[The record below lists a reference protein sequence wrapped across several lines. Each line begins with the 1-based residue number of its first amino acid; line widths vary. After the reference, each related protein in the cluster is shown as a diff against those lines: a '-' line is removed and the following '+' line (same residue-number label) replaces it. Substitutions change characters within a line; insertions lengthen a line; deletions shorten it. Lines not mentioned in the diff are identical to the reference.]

1 MGVRRHVRGMC
12 GGGLCLVHTGFKRA
26 GAQHVASAL
35 PLLPIIMPFA
45 CLDFPA
51 AGILSL
57 VLCPRAYSLL
67 AAAGRLVLGLSCL
80 KSLPHHSISLPSEAI
95 HSTSSFPTSLTH
107 STHTTCTHSR
117 LHTTGMSI
125 CGLGASTCTTRPRP
139 QRRGLHTPK
148 PASTLLAL
156 TALLATAATVHAFL
170 PASAPSQMMLL
181 RPALRTA
188 AAVAAA
194 RPRAPLART
203 LLVRMQSGGGGADAT
218 AAPPKKQQQQK
229 QKGGGKQPKVEE
241 EPLTGAALTAKE
253 NEIKQD
259 RLAKARAME
268 AEGRTA
274 FATTYPVTATV
285 ASINE
290 KWATLE
296 AGAEDEEADVSV
308 AGRIMA
314 RRVFGKLAFFTL
326 QDDTGVIQLYL
337 DKGRLGEEFTKLK
350 AWTDSGDIVGVRG
363 SVKRTEKGE
372 ISVYAREWTMLT
384 KSLLPLPD
392 KWHGLTDVNKRYRQR
407 ETDLIVNPHVKETF
421 RLRAKMFSGI
431 RRMLDDKGFLE
442 IETPILQTR
451 PGGADAR
458 PFKTFHNSLDMDLTL
473 RIATELHL
481 KRLVVG
487 GFERVYELG
496 RIFRNE
502 GISTRH
508 NPEFTSI
515 ELYQAYSDYDDMMD
529 LTEEIINGLAT
540 TLLQTETLT
549 YQNTTINLQRPW
561 RRATM
566 HELVAERL
574 PRNFDLAT
582 LADNSPESL
591 EKAKDIARA
600 AKVPDIGQC
609 ISVGHVVQ
617 ACFEELCEADLIQ
630 PTFVID
636 HPVEVSPLAK
646 PHRSKPGLTER
657 FELFVYGRELANAFS
672 ELTDPVDQRR
682 RFEEQVERKAKL
694 GLEEAAEVDE
704 EFLAALERGMPP
716 TGGLGIGLDRLVM
729 LFADAP
735 SIKDVIAFPLLRK
748 ED

>member
-1 MGVRRHVRGMC
+1 
-12 GGGLCLVHTGFKRA
+12 
-26 GAQHVASAL
+26 
-35 PLLPIIMPFA
+35 
-45 CLDFPA
+45 
-51 AGILSL
+51 
-57 VLCPRAYSLL
+57 
-67 AAAGRLVLGLSCL
+67 
-80 KSLPHHSISLPSEAI
+80 
-95 HSTSSFPTSLTH
+95 
-107 STHTTCTHSR
+107 
-117 LHTTGMSI
+117 
-125 CGLGASTCTTRPRP
+125 
-139 QRRGLHTPK
+139 
-148 PASTLLAL
+148 
-156 TALLATAATVHAFL
+156 
-170 PASAPSQMMLL
+170 
-181 RPALRTA
+181 
-188 AAVAAA
+188 VAAA
-194 RPRAPLART
+194 RPRAPLPRT
-203 LLVRMQSGGGGADAT
+203 LLVRMQSGGDGADAT
-218 AAPPKKQQQQK
+218 AAAPPKKQQQQK

-268 AEGRTA
+268 AEGRAA

-285 ASINE
+285 ALINE

-350 AWTDSGDIVGVRG
+350 AWTDSGDIVGMRG

-442 IETPILQTR
+442 LETPILQTH
-451 PGGADAR
+451 PGGAEAR

-540 TLLQTETLT
+540 NLLHTETLT

-566 HELVAERL
+566 HQLVAEKL
-574 PRNFDLAT
+574 PGNFDLAT

-591 EKAKDIARA
+591 EKAKEIARA
-600 AKVPDIGQC
+600 AKVPDIGNC
-609 ISVGHVVQ
+609 MSVGHVVQ

-682 RFEEQVERKAKL
+682 RFEQQVERKAKL
-694 GLEEAAEVDE
+694 NLEEAAEVDE

>member
-1 MGVRRHVRGMC
+1 
-12 GGGLCLVHTGFKRA
+12 
-26 GAQHVASAL
+26 
-35 PLLPIIMPFA
+35 
-45 CLDFPA
+45 
-51 AGILSL
+51 
-57 VLCPRAYSLL
+57 
-67 AAAGRLVLGLSCL
+67 
-80 KSLPHHSISLPSEAI
+80 
-95 HSTSSFPTSLTH
+95 
-107 STHTTCTHSR
+107 
-117 LHTTGMSI
+117 
-125 CGLGASTCTTRPRP
+125 
-139 QRRGLHTPK
+139 
-148 PASTLLAL
+148 
-156 TALLATAATVHAFL
+156 
-170 PASAPSQMMLL
+170 MLL
-181 RPALRTA
+181 RPALRA
-188 AAVAAA
+188 AAVASRAARVAPSVAA
-194 RPRAPLART
+194 RP
-203 LLVRMQSGGGGADAT
+203 LLVRMRSSGDG
-218 AAPPKKQQQQK
+218 AAPEAGAKKPQQQQK
-229 QKGGGKQPKVEE
+229 QKGKGGGKLKVEE

-253 NEIKQD
+253 NELKAD

-268 AEGRTA
+268 AEGRVA
-274 FATTYPVTATV
+274 FATTYAITGTV

-290 KWATLE
+290 KWGALE
-296 AGAEDEEADVSV
+296 PGAEDEAADVSV

-326 QDDTGVIQLYL
+326 QDDTGIIQLYL
-337 DKGRLGEEFTKLK
+337 DKGRLGEEFDKLK
-350 AWTDSGDIVGVRG
+350 QWTDSGDIVGVRG

-372 ISVYAREWTMLT
+372 MSVYAREWSMLT

-407 ETDLIVNPHVKETF
+407 ETDLIVNPQVKETF
-421 RLRAKMFSGI
+421 RLRAKMFSGL
-431 RRMLDDKGFLE
+431 RRMLDDQGFLE
-442 IETPILQTR
+442 IETPILQTH

-487 GFERVYELG
+487 GFDRVYEVG

-515 ELYQAYSDYDDMMD
+515 ELYQAYADYDDMMK
-529 LTEEIINGLAT
+529 LTEDIICGLAESLLGT
-540 TLLQTETLT
+540 TELT
-549 YQNTTINLQRPW
+549 YQNTSISLARPW

-566 HELVAERL
+566 HELVAGKL
-574 PRNFDLAT
+574 PDKFDLAT
-582 LADNSPESL
+582 LSDNSPESL
-591 EKAKDIARA
+591 AKAKEIAKGA
-600 AKVPDIGQC
+600 GVPDVGNLQ
-609 ISVGHVVQ
+609 SVGHVVQ
-617 ACFEELCEADLIQ
+617 ACFEELCEVDLIQ

-672 ELTDPVDQRR
+672 ELTDPVDQRK
-682 RFEEQVERKAKL
+682 RFEEQVEAKAKM
-694 GLEEAAEVDE
+694 GSDDAANVDE

>member
-1 MGVRRHVRGMC
+1 MC
-12 GGGLCLVHTGFKRA
+12 GGGLRAWPYGFNEGLGLLLLA
-26 GAQHVASAL
+26 TAV
-35 PLLPIIMPFA
+35 PLLPMPL
-45 CLDFPA
+45 CVPA
-51 AGILSL
+51 LCSPQAEFLL
-57 VLCPRAYSLL
+57 VLCLCACSLGGAAGPFVCLAILL
-67 AAAGRLVLGLSCL
+67 APPPYPPTQQQHIVI
-80 KSLPHHSISLPSEAI
+80 PISLTPL
-95 HSTSSFPTSLTH
+95 PTH
-107 STHTTCTHSR
+107 PTHTYTGRPRSRGSR
-117 LHTTGMSI
+117 LHATGMSI
-125 CGLGASTCTTRPRP
+125 CGLGASTSTRRP
-139 QRRGLHTPK
+139 TQRRRGLPQPT
-148 PASTLLAL
+148 STLLAL
-156 TALLATAATVHAFL
+156 TALLATAASVHAFL

-181 RPALRTA
+181 RPALRA
-188 AAVAAA
+188 AAVVAAA

-203 LLVRMQSGGGGADAT
+203 LLVRMQSGGDGAADAT

-229 QKGGGKQPKVEE
+229 QKGGGKKPKVEE

-290 KWATLE
+290 KWAALE

-337 DKGRLGEEFTKLK
+337 DKGRLGEEFDKLK

-372 ISVYAREWTMLT
+372 ISVYAREWSMLT

-442 IETPILQTR
+442 IETPILQTH

-515 ELYQAYSDYDDMMD
+515 ELYQAYSDYDDMME

-540 TLLQTETLT
+540 SLLHTETLT

-566 HELVAERL
+566 HELVAEKL
-574 PRNFDLAT
+574 PGNFDLAT

-591 EKAKDIARA
+591 EKAKEIARA
-600 AKVPDIGQC
+600 AKVPDIGNC

-672 ELTDPVDQRR
+672 ELTDPVDQRK